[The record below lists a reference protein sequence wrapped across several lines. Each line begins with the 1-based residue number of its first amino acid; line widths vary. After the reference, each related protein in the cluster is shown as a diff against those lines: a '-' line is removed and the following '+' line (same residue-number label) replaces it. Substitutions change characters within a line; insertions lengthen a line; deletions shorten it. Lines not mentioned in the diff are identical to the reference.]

1 LALKSNKIKQWGMDL
16 KKTSIKKINETKR
29 NYNEK
34 NDDNIKKNQ
43 VWNWK
48 ENQLEKGW
56 KTK

>member
-1 LALKSNKIKQWGMDL
+1 MDL

-43 VWNWK
+43 V
-48 ENQLEKGW
+48 
-56 KTK
+56 